1 MTCSPKPE
9 TVGPRAHYMDANQ
22 KAQTDGPTNPKPLIY
37 NTLFSSTLFPSMAT
51 DHEAPSKPQGSSAPR
66 WDSRRKRSFPRRKRL
81 PVIRLGG
88 GPAAAK
94 QRRGPSLVRLMRRI
108 KLRWLKLRYFFTL
121 KKLKQYYRSM
131 VKDFVEAG
139 ATLETF
145 QQRILMETSFAVP
158 VLGVSFST
166 YPSAAGGAGAGRLW

>member
-1 MTCSPKPE
+1 MCAIRKLGPMEGIKSP
-9 TVGPRAHYMDANQ
+9 AHLYLMQIHSFLPAHV
-22 KAQTDGPTNPKPLIY
+22 L
-37 NTLFSSTLFPSMAT
+37 SMAM
-51 DHEAPSKPQGSSAPR
+51 DHGARSNPPLSPSPR
-66 WDSRRKRSFPRRKRL
+66 WDIRRKRSFPRRRKL

-88 GPAAAK
+88 GHVVAK
-94 QRRGPSLVRLMRRI
+94 RRRGPPLMRVMKRI

-121 KKLKQYYRSM
+121 KKLKEYYRGI

-139 ATLETF
+139 ATLESF

-166 YPSAAGGAGAGRLW
+166 YPSVTSTAGAARPW